1 MAAGT
6 TPNSSLLLIKHRREA
21 GMLALLFALV
31 VWTTVKTIEP
41 GVDGLFG
48 SRFLTLDNF
57 KNVSRTIGIFGI
69 FSIGVGIVIITSGI
83 DLSIGSL
90 MALLGVLFFFALTGT
105 SDLVPEMAWPLAVLM
120 TLALGLLAG
129 ILHGWLVGRMKLQ
142 AFVVTLC
149 GLLSY
154 RGIARFISNDSTVGS
169 ADAVQDI
176 SFIKMLCT
184 GSVGDLLQG
193 ADGRGVLYSLPMSL
207 VYLAIIATIMM
218 VVLHRSVFGRYLYA
232 SGRNELATKYSGIN
246 TSLVIGSAYAISGL
260 FTATAAIP
268 YAVYTSS
275 VSPST
280 HGAFFEL
287 YAIAGAVLG
296 GCSLRGGEGSI
307 LGILIGTTI
316 LIVLQNM
323 VNLLGYESSLSD
335 AITGGVIFFGVLG
348 DQVGFKGVRQL
359 LRKVTGKGSRRDE
372 SAAPAGE

>member
-1 MAAGT
+1 ML
-6 TPNSSLLLIKHRREA
+6 NQLLKNNRREA
-21 GMLALLFALV
+21 GMFVLLLILV
-31 VWTTVKTIEP
+31 IWTTLKTVEP
-41 GVDGLFG
+41 GVDGLFN

-90 MALLGVLFFFALTGT
+90 MALLGILFFYGLTGT
-105 SDLVPEMAWPLAVLM
+105 SDLVPEMSWPLAVLM
-120 TLALGLLAG
+120 TLGLGLAFGL
-129 ILHGWLVGRMKLQ
+129 LHGWLVGKMKLQ

-169 ADAVQDI
+169 ADAAQDI
-176 SFIKMLCT
+176 SYIKMLCT

-193 ADGRGVLYSLPMSL
+193 ESGSGVLYSLPMSL
-207 VYLAIIATIMM
+207 VYLAIISFVMII
-218 VVLHRSVFGRYLYA
+218 VLHFSVFGRYLYA

-246 TSLVIGSAYAISGL
+246 TSIVIASAYAISGL
-260 FTATAAIP
+260 FAATSAIP
-268 YAVYTSS
+268 YAIYTSS

-307 LGILIGTTI
+307 IGILIGTTI

-348 DQVGFKGVRQL
+348 DQVGFKGIQQL
-359 LRKVTGKGSRRDE
+359 FRKVTGKKSD
-372 SAAPAGE
+372 